1 MSQSKPI
8 PPDLLRWATDQLPGL
23 DQVTDVSWPRADSR
37 VWRVTAGAEVAFV
50 KLSPSTGDYEREIRG
65 YAYAA
70 RVLAPHEAPR
80 LLAADPGLQTIMTSP
95 QPGRVVRNLPL
106 QPEEER
112 HVHELAGRLLR
123 RWHDHSDPASES
135 GQDSGTIRSSLAD
148 QAEEAASCL
157 ERTAEH
163 LDDKQR
169 ALVRCVSRELPQ
181 LAEDLPVVYQHGD
194 YSTRNWLCSPDHG
207 HGHGVIDFAMSANGI
222 AVEEFVWLCAA
233 VWTPRPD
240 LKAACLAGYGRML
253 SDTEERAL
261 RLLATRFGVSYLNT
275 GLTKRNPTLVQRGH
289 LVLTRMA
296 HEYQ

>member
-1 MSQSKPI
+1 MSQNNPI

-37 VWRVTAGAEVAFV
+37 VWRVTAGAEVTFV

-95 QPGRVVRNLPL
+95 QPGRVVRDLPL

-123 RWHDHSDPASES
+123 RWHDHSDPTS
-135 GQDSGTIRSSLAD
+135 GQDPESIRSSMAD

-157 ERTAEH
+157 DSTAAH
-163 LDDKQR
+163 LDNKQR
-169 ALVRCVSRELPQ
+169 AMVQSVSRELPQ
-181 LAEDLPVVYQHGD
+181 LTEDLPTVYRHGD
-194 YSTRNWLCSPDHG
+194 YSTRNWLWSPQ
-207 HGHGVIDFAMSANGI
+207 HGHGVIDFAMSGNGI
-222 AVEEFVWLCAA
+222 AIEEFVWLCAA

-240 LKAACLAGYGRML
+240 LKAAYLAGYGRTL

-261 RLLATRFGVSYLNT
+261 RLLATRLGVSYLNT
-275 GLTKRNPTLVQRGH
+275 GLTEQNPVLIQRGH
-289 LVLTRMA
+289 LVLTRMT